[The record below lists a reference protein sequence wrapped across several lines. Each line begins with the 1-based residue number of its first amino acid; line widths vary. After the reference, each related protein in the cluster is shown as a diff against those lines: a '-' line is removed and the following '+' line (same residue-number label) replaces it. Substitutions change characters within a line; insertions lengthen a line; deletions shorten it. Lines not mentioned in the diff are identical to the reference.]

1 MGELDLVNLGVLL
14 AGFLLFAL
22 GFLVFVYLVI
32 GKRTGRVKTR
42 TLSITGNVSGNLPFI
57 LIMMGVML
65 IAAGSTMH

>member
-1 MGELDLVNLGVLL
+1 LVNVGVLL

-32 GKRTGRVKTR
+32 GKLTGRVKTR

-57 LIMMGVML
+57 LIMMGIML
-65 IAAGSTMH
+65 IDAGSTMP